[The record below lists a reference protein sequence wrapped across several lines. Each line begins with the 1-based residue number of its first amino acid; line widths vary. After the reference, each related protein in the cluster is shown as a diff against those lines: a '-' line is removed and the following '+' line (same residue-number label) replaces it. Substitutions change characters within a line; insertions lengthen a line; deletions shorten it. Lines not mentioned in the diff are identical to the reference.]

1 MPQDNNAPNNDS
13 TFQQGKDGTERKTS
27 DKETRDPMRNEIL
40 IPEKFGRYRI
50 VRELGRGNMGA
61 VFLAHDEQLDR
72 PVAIKI
78 PFFRD
83 ANDDTI
89 AERFYREARSMATVH
104 HPNLCPIYDVGQ
116 HEQWHFITMAYID
129 GQPLSANI
137 KAKGGLPWAEAAEL
151 LRTISLALHKAH
163 EAGLVHRDL
172 KPSNIMLARDGQP
185 TVMDFGLA
193 RRRSLNDVE
202 LTQSGAVFGSPA
214 YMAPEQVE
222 ARHDEV
228 GPQTDVYALGIIFY
242 QMVTGRTPFRGS
254 VASVFGQIVSS
265 IPEPPSKWRQGIPE
279 SVDRICLKAMAKEPK
294 DRYRTA
300 MELAG
305 ALSEI
310 LNKSDFNSS
319 ETQVLV
325 SAESPSDEVQS
336 DGGASVSRTRR
347 EAELR
352 QVTVAVL
359 SYEAPEDSIVG
370 NRTSH
375 SEQLMVRSQSF
386 ASLAIEQVAKFGGSI
401 LLNNGQEVIACWGYP
416 QAFEDSAQRAVRAAL
431 EVSKILESNHDPVH
445 ATDPSRSGEL
455 PTRAQYWAVLHSGES
470 IAEEIDSRD
479 GLSVS
484 LVGEARNTVVR
495 LNAISE
501 PGAVLVSDATH
512 HRVAL
517 FFECESTGM
526 HRLRGLSQPMEVF
539 RVLKESVS
547 RNRVELVDPSNL
559 TPLVGRDTELS
570 ILKDRWEQAL
580 EGLGQIVL
588 LIGDA
593 GLGKSRLI
601 REIREY
607 VICSEASDLSTEQE
621 AAVIEWRCSQYHQ
634 DTSYYPMI
642 EFFHQ
647 LLELEKRTPGERL
660 ETVVRYLRD
669 LKMDTVENIWLFCC
683 VLNVPTDDRYPALA
697 LSPQKIKERT
707 DALLFQWLDHLVQVR
722 PVLFIVEDLHWL
734 DPTTL
739 ELLEKYVSKY
749 ESGRVLCI
757 LTFRPEF
764 ETPWKS
770 KPHQTQIAL
779 NRLTKRQIGE
789 MMRKRTQRSNIPE
802 AIVRQ
807 VIERTDGIPLF
818 IEEFTVVILES
829 GVLDRSDA
837 GEDSSALLKVIPV
850 TLNDLLLSRLDRMES
865 DREVI
870 QLAATIGREFDF
882 GLLHA
887 CRNASRDRLHKELDK
902 LVHAEILFAKGEGDS
917 TSYMFKHALL
927 QDAAYRS
934 MLTKKQQQ
942 CHQRIA
948 EVLESNFPDVVLGQ
962 PALLA
967 HHFTEA
973 GITETAIRYWL
984 KAGLRSQE
992 QSANV
997 EAIRH
1002 FRYGIQLAM
1011 TLPPSPQRDAIELSI
1026 KLPLSAVLMAVQGYA
1041 APEVEPVQ
1049 NRCIDICRQ
1058 LGEGAPLFPVL
1069 IANWEWLFIRGRFA
1083 DCYNR
1088 CPEVISIAEVQ
1099 QGPGML
1105 AEAHWTQGCTSF
1117 YAGDFESG
1125 RRHAMLGAQNHHRE
1139 ASIEYVKITQQNSGP
1154 LNLAY
1159 WGLALWQLG
1168 LVEQAFRRLD
1178 EAIVMA
1184 LDLKHIFT
1192 LAMTTWKLAQVR
1204 DFALLGDETIDYS
1217 QRVRRIAE
1225 EQGFAFWSAL
1235 GTGCEGV
1242 GLQHLERYDEA
1253 IETLNSALVQLSA
1266 TGSFILFP
1274 KYRSHLACCLWRVGR
1289 TAEAVQQLDQ
1299 AFVDQSGGEF
1309 FMHSELLRLRGDF
1322 AMDHSEWETAE
1333 SHYREAIGIA
1343 SKQNANMYRL
1353 RSAVQLCGLWLR
1365 TGKKEQISAFLE
1377 PIYRSFTEGHASID
1391 LQRAKTLLESL

>member
-1 MPQDNNAPNNDS
+1 MTQDDDS
-13 TFQQGKDGTERKTS
+13 LKTEINVQIGGDNKAKTTA
-27 DKETRDPMRNEIL
+27 DNETRAARRKEIV
-40 IPEKFGRYRI
+40 IPSQFGRYRI
-50 VRELGRGNMGA
+50 VRELGRGNMGV
-61 VFLAHDEQLDR
+61 VFLAHDDQLDR
-72 PVAIKI
+72 SVAIKI
-78 PFFRD
+78 PFFSEV
-83 ANDDTI
+83 DDESVT
-89 AERFYREARSMATVH
+89 ERFYREARAMATVH
-104 HPNLCPIYDVGQ
+104 HPHLCPVYDVGK
-116 HEQWHFITMAYID
+116 HEHWHFLTMAYID
-129 GQPLSANI
+129 GQPLSRVI
-137 KAKGGLPWAEAAEL
+137 KEAGGLPLDEAAVL

-172 KPSNIMLARDGQP
+172 KPSNIMLTRDGQP

-193 RRRSLNDVE
+193 RRSRPNEAE
-202 LTQSGAVFGSPA
+202 LTQTGAVIGSPA

-222 ARHDEV
+222 ARHDDV
-228 GPQTDVYALGIIFY
+228 GPHTDVYALGVMFY
-242 QMVTGRTPFRGS
+242 QMVTGRTPFSGS
-254 VASVFGQIVSS
+254 TASVFGQILSS
-265 IPEPPSKWRQGIPE
+265 APPPPSKYREGLPNL
-279 SVDRICLKAMAKEPK
+279 VDRICIKAMAKEPSE
-294 DRYRTA
+294 RYRSA
-300 MELAG
+300 IELAG
-305 ALSEI
+305 VLTQLIGRDDGSVTETLPLFAVH
-310 LNKSDFNSS
+310 SS
-319 ETQVLV
+319 
-325 SAESPSDEVQS
+325 S
-336 DGGASVSRTRR
+336 DGGQGSGSTHTSKVRR

-352 QVTVAVL
+352 QVTLAVF
-359 SYEAPEDSIVG
+359 SYEAPEDSLVV

-386 ASLAIEQVAKFGGSI
+386 ASLAIEQITKFGGSI
-401 LLNNGQEVIACWGYP
+401 LQNNGQEVIACWGFP
-416 QAFEDSAQRAVRAAL
+416 QTLEGSSQQAVHAAL
-431 EVSKILESNHDPVH
+431 QLSKCLATIHGGRHAHDSSHPN
-445 ATDPSRSGEL
+445 AL
-455 PTRAQYWAVLHSGES
+455 PTQDQYWAVIHSGET
-470 IAEEIDSRD
+470 IAEEVASRD
-479 GLSVS
+479 GHSV
-484 LVGEARNTVVR
+484 LLIGEARNTLMR
-495 LNAISE
+495 LNAIAE
-501 PGAVLVSDATH
+501 PGSVLISNATH

-517 FFECESTGM
+517 FFECESAGS
-526 HRLRGLSQPMEVF
+526 HRLRGLSHPIEMF

-601 REIREY
+601 REIREH
-607 VICSEASDLSTEQE
+607 VIQSEASGPSGPQE
-621 AAVIEWRCSQYHQ
+621 VAVIEWRCSQYHQ
-634 DTSYYPMI
+634 NASYYPMI
-642 EFFHQ
+642 DFFYH
-647 LLELEKRTPGERL
+647 LLELEKRTPLERL
-660 ETVVRYLRD
+660 ETVARYLCE
-669 LKMDTVENIWLFCC
+669 LKMDSVENVWLLCG
-683 VLNVPTDDRYPALA
+683 VLNIPTDDRYPALA

-707 DALLFQWLDHLVQVR
+707 DAIFFQWLDHLAQVR

-739 ELLEKYVSKY
+739 ELLEKYVSEY
-749 ESGRVLCI
+749 ECGRVLCI

-789 MMRKRTQRSNIPE
+789 MMRKRMQRTTIPE
-802 AIVRQ
+802 AIVEQ
-807 VIERTDGIPLF
+807 VIERTDGVPLF
-818 IEEFTVVILES
+818 IEEFAVVILES

-837 GEDSSALLKVIPV
+837 GEDSSALLQVIPV
-850 TLNDLLLSRLDRMES
+850 TLNDLLFSRLDWMEA

-870 QLAATIGREFDF
+870 QLAAALGREFDF

-887 CRNASRDRLHKELDK
+887 CCNLSGDQLHQELDK
-902 LVHAEILFAKGEGDS
+902 LVHAEILFAKGKGDS
-917 TSYMFKHALL
+917 VSYIFKHALL

-934 MLTKKQQQ
+934 ILTKKRQQY
-942 CHQRIA
+942 HHRISEA
-948 EVLESNFPDVVLGQ
+948 LESGFPDLVQAQ

-973 GITETAIRYWL
+973 GLTETAIQYWL

-1002 FRYGIQLAM
+1002 FRNGIQLAM

-1049 NRCIDICRQ
+1049 NRCIEICRQ

-1069 IANWEWLFIRGRFA
+1069 CANWEWLFIRGRFQ
-1083 DCYNR
+1083 DCYHR
-1088 CPEVISIAEVQ
+1088 CPELIAIAEEQ

-1105 AEAHWTQGCTSF
+1105 AEAYWTQGCTSF
-1117 YAGDFESG
+1117 YAGDFELARQYS
-1125 RRHAMLGAQNHHRE
+1125 MLGAHNHHRQ

-1168 LVEQAFRRLD
+1168 LVEQSFQRLD
-1178 EAIVMA
+1178 EALAMA
-1184 LDLKHIFT
+1184 LDLGHRFT

-1204 DFALLGDETIDYS
+1204 DFALLGEETIDYS
-1217 QRVRRIAE
+1217 RRVRRIAE

-1253 IETLNSALVQLSA
+1253 IETLHSALNQLSA

-1274 KYRSHLACCLWRVGR
+1274 KYRSHLAACLWRVGR
-1289 TAEAVQQLDQ
+1289 TKEAVQQLDQ
-1299 AFVDQSGGEF
+1299 AFVDQSGGEY

-1322 AMDHSEWETAE
+1322 ATDRSEWELAE
-1333 SHYREAIGIA
+1333 SYYRQAIDVA
-1343 SKQNANMYRL
+1343 SKQGANMYRL
-1353 RSAVQLCGLWLR
+1353 RSAVHLGQLWLR
-1365 TGKKEQISAFLE
+1365 TDKKEEISKLVE
-1377 PIYRSFTEGHASID
+1377 PLTLSFTEGHASID
-1391 LQRAKTLLESL
+1391 FQRAKSLLESL